1 MKNANASSDEG
12 ADAVTRPVCF
22 IKGCEIIARKSDRFL
37 VYASSSPTQEA
48 GSLVEKDTGDD
59 LAFASS
65 VNERETEL
73 IPVAGERMYYLPL
86 NSDHYTLEAT
96 AAAQVQ
102 ATREYCSNLTAPDMF
117 DLHSLADIT
126 EMISSSSSHFDTS
139 GISREQFPPMIGVV
153 RVKSRVT
160 HVGEPEITN
169 PFPFVFHIVIG
180 TCHSPLCHWRCPSSQ
195 ANNSVIVM
203 CVHRMAT

>member
-1 MKNANASSDEG
+1 MKDVNASSDEG
-12 ADAVTRPVCF
+12 GDVVTRPVCF
-22 IKGCEIIARKSDRFL
+22 IKGCKIIAQKSDKFL
-37 VYASSSPTQEA
+37 VYALSSPTQEA

-96 AAAQVQ
+96 SAAQAQ
-102 ATREYCSNLTAPDMF
+102 ATREYCSNLTAPGMF

-126 EMISSSSSHFDTS
+126 EMISSHSDTS
-139 GISREQFPPMIGVV
+139 SISKEQFPPMIGIV

-160 HVGEPEITN
+160 HVGEPEIAN
-169 PFPFVFHIVIG
+169 PFPFVFHIVIS
-180 TCHSPLCHWRCPSSQ
+180 TCHSSLCHWRCPSSQ

-203 CVHRMAT
+203 YVRRMAI